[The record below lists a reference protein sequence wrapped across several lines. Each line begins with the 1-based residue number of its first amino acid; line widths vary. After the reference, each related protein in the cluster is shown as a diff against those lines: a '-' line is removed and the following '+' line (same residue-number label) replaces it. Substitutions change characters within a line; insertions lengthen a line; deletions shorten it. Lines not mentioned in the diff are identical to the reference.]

1 MFRLFTLHQATRL
14 LPVVDEHLATL
25 QDAGAEW
32 TRLRERLAALP
43 ARGVEAR
50 NLLQE
55 MTFLMSTV
63 HAAKAE
69 LDRLGVGVRDVE
81 TGEVEFPSQL
91 GGEVVCL
98 TWSRGQDAITHYH
111 ALSGDSDVRP
121 LPASADASTA
131 AGDAPNAARPDA

>member
-32 TRLRERLAALP
+32 TRLRTRLAELP
-43 ARGVEAR
+43 AHGVEAR
-50 NLLQE
+50 NLRQE
-55 MTFLMSTV
+55 MAFLISTV

-69 LDRLGVGVRDVE
+69 LDRLGVGVRDVDS
-81 TGEVEFPSQL
+81 GEVEFPSQL

-98 TWSRGQDAITHYH
+98 TWARGQDAITHYH
-111 ALSGDSDVRP
+111 ALSGDTGVRP
-121 LPASADASTA
+121 LPGAADAPADT
-131 AGDAPNAARPDA
+131 GDASERALPDA